1 MTFELKW
8 RNSGMKE
15 NMELFRERDEGLR
28 NSIEQEMDME
38 APEYMEYA
46 DALERDDAAIFIS
59 EASIAEDGRYIPG
72 QVCEVNQEAVE
83 YSPELAELSEELKTW
98 VKQGEPMSCAVASQT
113 MTVNQLEGTFH
124 SEKEMIDIGRQ
135 NEWYSD
141 GTYPKDVGKIAEYMG
156 FDVERNYNAG
166 TEVLR
171 EANCENVKVL
181 VSVDST
187 LLHYPTCEKECNPD
201 HVVQVLRVGNT
212 PQGEIVIL
220 NDPGHENGRGAV
232 YPMSVFERAY
242 DGFATTIRKG
252 ELA

>member
-1 MTFELKW
+1 MIEVMTFELKW

-38 APEYMEYA
+38 ASEYMEYA

-113 MTVNQLEGTFH
+113 I
-124 SEKEMIDIGRQ
+124 S
-135 NEWYSD
+135 W
-141 GTYPKDVGKIAEYMG
+141 
-156 FDVERNYNAG
+156 
-166 TEVLR
+166 
-171 EANCENVKVL
+171 KVL
-181 VSVDST
+181 FIA
-187 LLHYPTCEKECNPD
+187 K
-201 HVVQVLRVGNT
+201 
-212 PQGEIVIL
+212 
-220 NDPGHENGRGAV
+220 
-232 YPMSVFERAY
+232 
-242 DGFATTIRKG
+242 KK
-252 ELA
+252 